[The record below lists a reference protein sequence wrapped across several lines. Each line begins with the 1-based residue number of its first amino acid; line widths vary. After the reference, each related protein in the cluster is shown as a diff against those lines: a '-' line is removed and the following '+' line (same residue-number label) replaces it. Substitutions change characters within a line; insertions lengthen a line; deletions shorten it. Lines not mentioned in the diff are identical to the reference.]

1 MTREQTL
8 RALRGVG
15 LLLAAAA
22 FCWLVFS
29 TCGCTTTETV
39 YERVEVPV
47 PYWSPPKNIAPP
59 PPRPIL
65 QAGDISREDAEADP
79 KTALQTVGQDL
90 GAALAWGEALLHLYL
105 ELVKLVLTEPAVH
118 TPSDGGGVSPGGSP

>member
-1 MTREQTL
+1 MTREQFF
-8 RALRGVG
+8 RMLRGVG
-15 LLLAAAA
+15 LLAAAA
-22 FCWLVFS
+22 LFAWLVFS

-47 PYWSPPKNIAPP
+47 PYWSPPSGIVPP

-90 GAALAWGEALLHLYL
+90 DAALAWGEALLHRYI
-105 ELVKLVLTEPAVH
+105 ELVKLVLAEPVDA
-118 TPSDGGGVSPGGSP
+118 TPPDGSGTSPGG

>member
-1 MTREQTL
+1 MTREQFFRML
-8 RALRGVG
+8 RCAG
-15 LLLAAAA
+15 LLVAAVL
-22 FCWLVFS
+22 FVWLVFS

-47 PYWSPPKNIAPP
+47 PYWSPPSNIAPP

-90 GAALAWGEALLHLYL
+90 DAALAWGEALLHVYI
-105 ELVKLVLTEPAVH
+105 ELVKLVLAEPVD
-118 TPSDGGGVSPGGSP
+118 TTLSDGSGTSPGG

>member
-1 MTREQTL
+1 MMREPL
-8 RALRGVG
+8 FRMLRGVG
-15 LLLAAAA
+15 LFIVAVL
-22 FCWLVFS
+22 FIWLVFS
-29 TCGCTTTETV
+29 TCGCGTTTETV

-90 GAALAWGEALLHLYL
+90 GAALAWGETLEYLYL
-105 ELVKLVLTEPAVH
+105 ELVKLISFEPVH
-118 TPSDGGGVSPGGSP
+118 SPSDGPE